1 MRREGPPRRRFFS
14 MFASKLKNTPRLRVR
29 RRPFFL
35 QRQLWCED
43 GARENQL
50 LLLPDGV
57 GLFDGRVFEE
67 KKGERNFR

>member
-1 MRREGPPRRRFFS
+1 MKE
-14 MFASKLKNTPRLRVR
+14 LTTPARA
-29 RRPFFL
+29 RRPFFR

>member
-1 MRREGPPRRRFFS
+1 
-14 MFASKLKNTPRLRVR
+14 VR

>member
-1 MRREGPPRRRFFS
+1 M
-14 MFASKLKNTPRLRVR
+14 R

-67 KKGERNFR
+67 KKGEKLSLEHWIKPSSSHPLESSARGKAR